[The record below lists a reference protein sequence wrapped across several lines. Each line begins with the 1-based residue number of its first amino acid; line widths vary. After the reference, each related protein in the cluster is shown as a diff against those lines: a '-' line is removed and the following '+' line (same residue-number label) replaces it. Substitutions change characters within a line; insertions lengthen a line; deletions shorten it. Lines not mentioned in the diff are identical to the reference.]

1 MGRHGLGT
9 MHENGEIFAHL
20 YALNRLIIGGS
31 VFSLRITHEVT
42 WISPDHRTENQ
53 IDRIC
58 IGQKFKRS
66 VKDVRVQRGADNSRT
81 QPSIAGQNEDEV
93 EEERDKEEQQN
104 KMQRGFPKG

>member
-9 MHENGEIFAHL
+9 MHENGEMFAHL

-31 VFSLRITHEVT
+31 VFSLRRIHEAT
-42 WISPDHRTENQ
+42 WISPDYLYRTEIQ
-53 IDRIC
+53 EISEGR
-58 IGQKFKRS
+58 KSTERS
-66 VKDVRVQRGADNSRT
+66 RHSRR
-81 QPSIAGQNEDEV
+81 QPSIAVKNEDEV